1 MTTFLAVIDGCCV
14 FGTCLLMVP
23 KGKSLQ
29 VSPRCCIYSVHTNIG
44 QVFMACVG
52 VMSEASNTEV
62 RTEKLAV
69 TFKHLKEGLVIV
81 LKDGQ

>member
-1 MTTFLAVIDGCCV
+1 
-14 FGTCLLMVP
+14 
-23 KGKSLQ
+23 
-29 VSPRCCIYSVHTNIG
+29 
-44 QVFMACVG
+44 MACVG